1 MILCIFMIIRTKNIV
16 GLPFYPTMYPL
27 CTPYDSEVMLRCA
40 HWFCLQAQEFF
51 PIGTRLFAYRHK
63 LV

>member
-27 CTPYDSEVMLRCA
+27 CTPYDSEVMFRSA
-40 HWFCLQAQEFF
+40 YWFCL
-51 PIGTRLFAYRHK
+51 
-63 LV
+63 